1 MKKNNQKG
9 FMLVEA
15 FVVSTIVL
23 GVLVFMFIQIRTI
36 VNGFNKSFSYNTI
49 PGIYI
54 ANELKKIIKIQDY
67 DELKQQV
74 ELTGYVLVDEDRA
87 DWNNM
92 FGMNNIKTLIIAKDD
107 INSLKKIKGEKISD
121 KVVDYINTITSSD
134 VQNAYRIIVEFND
147 DTYASIRL

>member
-1 MKKNNQKG
+1 
-9 FMLVEA
+9 
-15 FVVSTIVL
+15 
-23 GVLVFMFIQIRTI
+23 
-36 VNGFNKSFSYNTI
+36 
-49 PGIYI
+49 
-54 ANELKKIIKIQDY
+54 
-67 DELKQQV
+67 
-74 ELTGYVLVDEDRA
+74 VDEDRA

>member
-74 ELTGYVLVDEDRA
+74 ELTGYVLVDEDRT

-92 FGMNNIKTLIIAKDD
+92 FGINNIKTLIIAKDD

-121 KVVDYINTITSSD
+121 KVIDYINTITSSD

-147 DTYASIRL
+147 DTYASIRV

>member
-74 ELTGYVLVDEDRA
+74 ELTGYVLVDEDRT
-87 DWNNM
+87 DWNNL
-92 FGMNNIKTLIIAKDD
+92 FGINNIKTLIIAKDD

-121 KVVDYINTITSSD
+121 KVIDYINTITSSD

-147 DTYASIRL
+147 DTYASIRV

>member
-74 ELTGYVLVDEDRA
+74 ELTGYVLVDEDRT

-92 FGMNNIKTLIIAKDD
+92 FGINNIKTLIIAKDD

-121 KVVDYINTITSSD
+121 KVIDYINTITSSD